1 MDLGSLI
8 DVEEM
13 VRFIEEEEEEV
24 EEVEVFLGGTLE
36 VEAREWPPLLITGL
50 ADLLAPLEVEELAL
64 VLLLLLLLLEVL
76 LVEAFPVGLE
86 KDEEEEEDEEE
97 EAELLEALEVVLE
110 AAEAVVCCGSLAS
123 SIVLTRRGG
132 RSSMRYLKR
141 IGSFLPQ
148 E

>member
-64 VLLLLLLLLEVL
+64 VLLLLFEVL
-76 LVEAFPVGLE
+76 LVEAFPVELE

-97 EAELLEALEVVLE
+97 EVELLEALEVVLE

-123 SIVLTRRGG
+123 STVLTRRGG

>member
-50 ADLLAPLEVEELAL
+50 ADLLDPLEVEELAL
-64 VLLLLLLLLEVL
+64 VLLLLLEVL
-76 LVEAFPVGLE
+76 LVEAFPVELE

-123 SIVLTRRGG
+123 STVLTRRGG

-141 IGSFLPQ
+141 IGSF
-148 E
+148 

>member
-13 VRFIEEEEEEV
+13 VRFIEEEEEV
-24 EEVEVFLGGTLE
+24 EVEVFFGGTLE

-50 ADLLAPLEVEELAL
+50 ADLLDPLEVEELAL
-64 VLLLLLLLLEVL
+64 VLLLLLLFEVL
-76 LVEAFPVGLE
+76 LVEAFPVELE
-86 KDEEEEEDEEE
+86 KDEEEEEEEDEEE

-110 AAEAVVCCGSLAS
+110 AAEAVVCCGTLANS
-123 SIVLTRRGG
+123 TVLTRRGG

-141 IGSFLPQ
+141 IGSF
-148 E
+148 